1 MEVKLIHSC
10 CRFISI
16 STFLPTYLPTY
27 LSVQKLL
34 QEQMQS
40 LFAIMHDAATA
51 AADVDVGRSQ
61 IKSWPKQSLLECKE
75 KFSMT
80 CTR

>member
-1 MEVKLIHSC
+1 
-10 CRFISI
+10 
-16 STFLPTYLPTY
+16 
-27 LSVQKLL
+27 
-34 QEQMQS
+34 MQS